1 MTNDPYQLL
10 RQPTSQ
16 QNQQE
21 PQAEPQKMT
30 YSNAQNNKSLLSKS
44 DLFFMLYNAGI
55 IKFNQL
61 ERATGVPASNI
72 DETVMLNGVLYH
84 TINSASY
91 MWAGGYIAESKELME
106 RYGYLHGIIPYKQ
119 ALYALVEI
127 DKSEIKVNGIVGN
140 YEAITPDD
148 LGISNRCWNGVSTE
162 PNVSSYRFHL

>member
-72 DETVMLNGVLYH
+72 DETVMLNGVLYKIPENISDISQNDLLIAVLQSLNQVKNTLNWFK
-84 TINSASY
+84 TIAMVLIS
-91 MWAGGYIAESKELME
+91 
-106 RYGYLHGIIPYKQ
+106 II
-119 ALYALVEI
+119 
-127 DKSEIKVNGIVGN
+127 GVGVFFMII
-140 YEAITPDD
+140 EAI
-148 LGISNRCWNGVSTE
+148 SK
-162 PNVSSYRFHL
+162 

>member
-30 YSNAQNNKSLLSKS
+30 YSNAQNNKSS

-72 DETVMLNGVLYH
+72 DETVMLNGVLYKIPENISDISQNDLLIAVLQSLNQVKNTLNWFK
-84 TINSASY
+84 TIAMVLIS
-91 MWAGGYIAESKELME
+91 
-106 RYGYLHGIIPYKQ
+106 II
-119 ALYALVEI
+119 
-127 DKSEIKVNGIVGN
+127 GVGVFFMII
-140 YEAITPDD
+140 EAI
-148 LGISNRCWNGVSTE
+148 SK
-162 PNVSSYRFHL
+162 

>member
-72 DETVMLNGVLYH
+72 DETVMLNGV
-84 TINSASY
+84 
-91 MWAGGYIAESKELME
+91 
-106 RYGYLHGIIPYKQ
+106 PYKIPENISDISQ
-119 ALYALVEI
+119 NDLLIAVLQSLNQVKNTLNWFKTIAMVLI
-127 DKSEIKVNGIVGN
+127 SIIGVGVFFMII
-140 YEAITPDD
+140 EAI
-148 LGISNRCWNGVSTE
+148 SK
-162 PNVSSYRFHL
+162 

>member
-1 MTNDPYQLL
+1 MTYKIFLKETEKMTNDPYQLL

-72 DETVMLNGVLYH
+72 DETVMLNGVLYKIPENISDISQNDLLIAVLQSLNQVKNTLNWFK
-84 TINSASY
+84 TIAMVLIS
-91 MWAGGYIAESKELME
+91 
-106 RYGYLHGIIPYKQ
+106 II
-119 ALYALVEI
+119 
-127 DKSEIKVNGIVGN
+127 GVGVFFMII
-140 YEAITPDD
+140 EAI
-148 LGISNRCWNGVSTE
+148 SK
-162 PNVSSYRFHL
+162 

>member
-72 DETVMLNGVLYH
+72 DETVMLNGVLYKIPENISDISQNDLLIAVLQSLNH
-84 TINSASY
+84 KYFFTYSDYVSVLSA
-91 MWAGGYIAESKELME
+91 ETF
-106 RYGYLHGIIPYKQ
+106 P
-119 ALYALVEI
+119 
-127 DKSEIKVNGIVGN
+127 
-140 YEAITPDD
+140 
-148 LGISNRCWNGVSTE
+148 
-162 PNVSSYRFHL
+162 